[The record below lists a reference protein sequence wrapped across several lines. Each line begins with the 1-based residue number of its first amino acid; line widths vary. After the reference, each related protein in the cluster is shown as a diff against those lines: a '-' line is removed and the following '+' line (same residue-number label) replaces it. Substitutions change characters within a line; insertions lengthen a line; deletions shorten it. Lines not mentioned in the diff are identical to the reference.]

1 MVVVFVILGL
11 LFLAVVFGPQLWIG
25 HVMKAEGA
33 HRADLPGTGGELARH
48 LLDEA
53 GLRHVRVEHT
63 TEGDHYDPEDRVVR
77 LGQAHLDGRSVA
89 AVAVATH
96 EVAHAVQHARDEPAF
111 RRRMELVKLISPLR
125 RAAQLVLLSIP
136 IVFLAAHSPAL
147 IALQAV
153 VVLLLFAG
161 QVAIHAVTLPV
172 EFDASFAKALPVL
185 EHGNYLAP
193 SDMPAARRVLRAAAL
208 TYVAAALV
216 TLVHIIR
223 WVRP

>member
-1 MVVVFVILGL
+1 MVVIAILLGVL
-11 LFLAVVFGPQLWIG
+11 LLAAIIGPQLWVR
-25 HVMKAEGA
+25 HVLKAEAA

-53 GLRHVRVEHT
+53 GLRHVRVERT
-63 TEGDHYDPEDRVVR
+63 DEGDHYDPENRAVR
-77 LGQAHLDGRSVA
+77 LLPEHLEGRSIA

-111 RRRMELVKLISPLR
+111 RRRMELVRLIAPLH
-125 RAAQLVLLSIP
+125 RAAQIVLLSIP
-136 IVFLAAHSPAL
+136 IVFVAAHAPAL
-147 IALQAV
+147 IALQAAL
-153 VVLLLFAG
+153 VLLLFAS

-185 EHGNYLAP
+185 EGGNYLAP

-216 TLVHIIR
+216 TLVDILRWIR
-223 WVRP
+223 P